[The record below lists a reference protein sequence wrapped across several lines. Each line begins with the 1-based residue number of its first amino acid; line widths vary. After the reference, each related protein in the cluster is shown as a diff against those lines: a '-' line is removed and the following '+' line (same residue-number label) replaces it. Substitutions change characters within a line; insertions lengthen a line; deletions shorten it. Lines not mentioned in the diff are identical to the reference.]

1 MYFTEY
7 KVTPTFGA
15 VHPVWRPPVQ
25 ESPGALLLLLVPL
38 VYLAAALAP
47 FPARRWR
54 LAGLAAG
61 AAALFAVASVAW
73 LAVTGPSIG
82 RGPAVPLGPFG
93 SFAVSLRLDALTVG
107 MLLLMTGIAALILRF
122 SDRYLDGEGGR
133 ESYLRWFL
141 ATVAAASLIVIANN
155 LLLLALAWT
164 ASSLALHQLLTFY
177 ADRPQAI
184 IAAHKKFLLS
194 RIADLCILVSVGLIG
209 WSLGTLEIDQALSRA
224 TALPAIPATL
234 AAGGVLLAIG
244 VILRSAQLPFHGWLI
259 QVMEAPTPVSALLH
273 AGIVNIGGF
282 VMIRLGGLMLR
293 LDAAQLLLVL
303 AGTVTAVLAALVMTT
318 RVSVKV
324 SLAWSTAAQMGFMLV
339 ECGLGAYGLALL
351 HLVAHSLY
359 KAHAF
364 LRSGSTVEQ
373 HVLRGM
379 TPALPTVGLG
389 RWFGAAVAGALV
401 VGAGATALG
410 VRPWDEPG
418 LVPAGVILA
427 LALAPLFTRASLA
440 DGWRPAALT
449 LGIGTGL
456 TAIYAAWHAAFTG
469 IVPAMHAAGTAMEFL
484 RAGTVILGFS
494 ALYLAQAIVSAR
506 PTGALARTLYPAC
519 YAGFYL
525 DEIFTRL
532 TFRLWPPQPVPVLPT
547 PSRRRSP
554 APLERAA

>member
-1 MYFTEY
+1 MQE
-7 KVTPTFGA
+7 TPG
-15 VHPVWRPPVQ
+15 P
-25 ESPGALLLLLVPL
+25 LLLLLVPL
-38 VYLAAALAP
+38 VYLAAALVP
-47 FPARRWR
+47 LPVRRWR
-54 LAGLAAG
+54 LARLAAG
-61 AAALFAVASVAW
+61 AATLLAVASVAW
-73 LAVTGPSIG
+73 LAATGPSIG
-82 RGPAVPLGPFG
+82 RGPAVPVGPLG
-93 SFAVSLRLDALTVG
+93 SFALSVRLDALTVG
-107 MLLLMTGIAALILRF
+107 MLVLMTAIAILILRF
-122 SDRYLDGEGGR
+122 SDRYLDGEHGR
-133 ESYLRWFL
+133 EGYLRWFL
-141 ATVAAASLIVIANN
+141 ATVAAASLLVIANN

-194 RIADLCILVSVGLIG
+194 RIADLCILLAVALIG
-209 WSLGTLEIDQALSRA
+209 WSLGTLEVDQALSRA
-224 TALPAIPATL
+224 TALPAIPGTL
-234 AAGGVLLAIG
+234 STGGVLLAMG

-324 SLAWSTAAQMGFMLV
+324 SLAWSTAAQMGFMLL

-373 HVLRGM
+373 HVLRSM
-379 TPALPTVGLG
+379 APALPTAGLG

-401 VGAGATALG
+401 VGSGGAALG
-410 VRPWDEPG
+410 LWTSDEPG

-427 LALAPLFTRASLA
+427 FALAPLFLRASLA

-449 LGIGTGL
+449 VGTGVGL
-456 TAIYAAWHAAFTG
+456 TALYAGWHELFG
-469 IVPAMHAAGTAMEFL
+469 GMVPATQVTGTALELL
-484 RAGTVILGFS
+484 RAGAVIAGFS
-494 ALYLAQAIVSAR
+494 VLFVVQATVSAR
-506 PTGALARTLYPAC
+506 PTGAVARALYPAC

-525 DEIFTRL
+525 DELFTRL
-532 TFRLWPPQPVPVLPT
+532 TFRLWPPQPAPALPT
-547 PSRRRSP
+547 PSTGRGTAS
-554 APLERAA
+554 LERAA